1 MLDSRLEKGNVQA
14 GHRISCH
21 SSGKKV
27 VKVISK
33 ASGTDL
39 RGPPL
44 GLRWDNLILK
54 LILTTDCLSLVAQS
68 D

>member
-21 SSGKKV
+21 SGSKKV
-27 VKVISK
+27 VKVILK

-39 RGPPL
+39 RGPL
-44 GLRWDNLILK
+44 LD
-54 LILTTDCLSLVAQS
+54 
-68 D
+68 